1 MKVGTS
7 TQSRAVAIACLA
19 AAAACGGPRLSNH
32 DARVQPDRQDGEE
45 VVNFGYG
52 VQSAADVTGST
63 ASLRMEEIE
72 NQRASRVEELLENRI
87 PGLEVIRTNG
97 GYSMR
102 IRGIS
107 SILSSNEPLVVVDG
121 MPVHLFGAGSGLG
134 WLNPYDIERI
144 DVLKDASS
152 TAIYGSRGAN
162 GVIIITT
169 KRPR

>member
-7 TQSRAVAIACLA
+7 TLGRAVAVACLA
-19 AAAACGGPRLSNH
+19 AAAACGPRLSDH
-32 DARVQPDRQDGEE
+32 DARLLPDQEE
-45 VVNFGYG
+45 EEQVVNYGYG

-63 ASLRMEEIE
+63 ATVRTEDIE
-72 NQRASRVEELLENRI
+72 NLRASRVEELLENRI
-87 PGLEVIRTNG
+87 PGLEVIRTG
-97 GYSMR
+97 QGYSMR

-107 SILSSNEPLVVVDG
+107 SILSSNEPLVIVDG